1 MDEASNCFK
10 PNPLAANFDHN
21 NHKPVT
27 LGAVFQGAM
36 NRVPRQTTTSKGAL
50 VWEAGIE
57 KKVYVKLPSQCFQ
70 IASHYSLNCK
80 TCVCVCVLNL
90 AKSRYPN
97 HYSLNCRKSALNRQF
112 QGMQITC
119 GVSAVL
125 QVVIQAG
132 GTTPKVMPAKPKFY
146 LTCNISL
153 SPSSWVKLT

>member
-1 MDEASNCFK
+1 MGLSGENNFEAADGSEGSPVLVPWRYEVTMDEASNCFK

-80 TCVCVCVLNL
+80 TCVCVC
-90 AKSRYPN
+90 
-97 HYSLNCRKSALNRQF
+97 
-112 QGMQITC
+112 
-119 GVSAVL
+119 
-125 QVVIQAG
+125 
-132 GTTPKVMPAKPKFY
+132 
-146 LTCNISL
+146 
-153 SPSSWVKLT
+153 

>member
-57 KKVYVKLPSQCFQ
+57 KKFM
-70 IASHYSLNCK
+70 LNCQ
-80 TCVCVCVLNL
+80 VNVS
-90 AKSRYPN
+90 KS
-97 HYSLNCRKSALNRQF
+97 L
-112 QGMQITC
+112 
-119 GVSAVL
+119 V
-125 QVVIQAG
+125 
-132 GTTPKVMPAKPKFY
+132 TTH
-146 LTCNISL
+146 
-153 SPSSWVKLT
+153 